1 MYRWSAQILIVSHTH
16 LSGASFFQGC
26 KKQTLEILS
35 YFGRETELPNE
46 LFCLFSRQN
55 TEIEIQKNDLV
66 VNCVINKQ
74 TLYKRKSFH
83 MRSMINESI

>member
-35 YFGRETELPNE
+35 CFGQETELPCE
-46 LFCLFSRQN
+46 WFCFSSRRN
-55 TEIEIQKNDLV
+55 TETKKKE
-66 VNCVINKQ
+66 
-74 TLYKRKSFH
+74 
-83 MRSMINESI
+83 NESVDERVTNTV